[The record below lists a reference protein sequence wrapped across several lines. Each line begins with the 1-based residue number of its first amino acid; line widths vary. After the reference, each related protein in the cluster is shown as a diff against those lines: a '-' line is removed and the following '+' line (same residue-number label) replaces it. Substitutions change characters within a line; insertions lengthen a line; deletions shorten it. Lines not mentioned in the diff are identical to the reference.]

1 MEKRA
6 WRAPLVAR
14 DAHRARAR
22 FLEKRYYHSTR
33 EHEYPP
39 EIKAVLK
46 GGDSDWFQQFG
57 FKNVG
62 GGAELSIERKL
73 TFGHGIP
80 TWSPYFN
87 APRDE
92 AWVSTR
98 KGTLR
103 NTSTLHPIG
112 GY

>member
-1 MEKRA
+1 M
-6 WRAPLVAR
+6 
-14 DAHRARAR
+14 
-22 FLEKRYYHSTR
+22 
-33 EHEYPP
+33 
-39 EIKAVLK
+39 LK

-112 GY
+112 GYERSRALRLARAREPNAGAARG